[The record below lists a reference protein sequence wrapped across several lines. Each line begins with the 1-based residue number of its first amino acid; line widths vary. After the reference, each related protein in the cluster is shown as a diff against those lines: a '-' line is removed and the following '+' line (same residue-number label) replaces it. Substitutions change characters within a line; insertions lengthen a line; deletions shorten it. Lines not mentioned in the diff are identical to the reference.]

1 MHQVRGQR
9 RVFSNEVTGTHK
21 IRELEHGTLQL
32 IDPKNLLEMRI
43 QDIEKLKAGQ
53 EKLHNRL
60 RNSTVL
66 TP

>member
-9 RVFSNEVTGTHK
+9 RVFSNKVTGTHK
-21 IRELEHGTLQL
+21 IRELEHGALQL

-53 EKLHNRL
+53 EKLRNRPK
-60 RNSTVL
+60 NSTVL